1 MTRPRTSRLGRLGL
15 IGVIGLAAAF
25 VLSACQ
31 VHPGAAAVVGDQE
44 ISTQR
49 VDAVAQ
55 ALCSA
60 NRSATASGQ
69 PASDLPSRGARQGAL
84 RVLID
89 SALAEQFGD
98 AKGIHPDQEQVSA
111 ALAQNAEG
119 IGALPA
125 EEQGAF
131 REALKE
137 YAEGQ
142 LMVIEAGRRSLTE
155 QGQSSP
161 TDEEALAE
169 GEKLRTE
176 FAKDIDVEV
185 DPRYG
190 TYSNGSLR
198 ARSGSLSVPVSA
210 RAFDGQSSDPSAAW
224 VAALPA
230 AQKCR

>member
-1 MTRPRTSRLGRLGL
+1 VTRPRTTRLGILGL
-15 IGVIGLAAAF
+15 TGVVTAF

-60 NRSATASGQ
+60 NRGATQSGQ

-89 SALAEQFGD
+89 SALAEQFGQ
-98 AKGIHPDQEQVSA
+98 AKGVHPDQEQVSA
-111 ALAQNAEG
+111 ALAQNADG
-119 IGALPA
+119 INALPA
-125 EEQGAF
+125 DEQEAF
-131 REALKE
+131 REALKQ

-142 LMVIEAGRRSLTE
+142 LMVIEAGRQSLSE
-155 QGQSSP
+155 QGKSSP

-176 FAKDIDVEV
+176 FAKNIEVEV

-190 TYSNGSLR
+190 TYSKGSLR
-198 ARSGSLSVPVSA
+198 ATSGSLSIPVSA

-224 VAALPA
+224 VASLPT

>member
-1 MTRPRTSRLGRLGL
+1 MTRSRTTRFVILGL
-15 IGVIGLAAAF
+15 TGVLTAF

-60 NRSATASGQ
+60 NRGASQSGQ

-89 SALAEQFGD
+89 SALAEQFGQ
-98 AKGIHPDQEQVSA
+98 AKGVHPDQEQVSA

-119 IGALPA
+119 ISALPA
-125 EEQGAF
+125 GEQEAF
-131 REALKE
+131 RAALKE

-142 LMVIEAGRRSLTE
+142 LMVIEAGRQSLIA
-155 QGQSSP
+155 QGKSSP

-169 GEKLRTE
+169 GEKLRTA
-176 FAKDIDVEV
+176 FAKDIEVDV

-190 TYSNGSLR
+190 TYSNGNLR
-198 ARSGSLSVPVSA
+198 AASGSLSIPVSA

-224 VAALPA
+224 VASLPT

>member
-1 MTRPRTSRLGRLGL
+1 VTRPRTTRLGILGL
-15 IGVIGLAAAF
+15 TGVVTAF

-60 NRSATASGQ
+60 NRGAAQSGQ

-89 SALAEQFGD
+89 SALAEQFGQ
-98 AKGIHPDQEQVSA
+98 AKGVHPDQEQVSA
-111 ALAQNAEG
+111 ALAQNADG
-119 IGALPA
+119 INALPA
-125 EEQGAF
+125 DEQEAF

-142 LMVIEAGRRSLTE
+142 LMVIEAGRQSLAA
-155 QGQSSP
+155 QGKSSP

-169 GEKLRTE
+169 GEKLRTA
-176 FAKDIDVEV
+176 FAKHIEIDV

-198 ARSGSLSVPVSA
+198 ASSGSLSVPVSA